1 MNRAL
6 GILVVLALAA
16 LISSQ
21 QAAQAQNA
29 DRASATPSSSTPSSS
44 TPSITFERV
53 WADFTPQSVTIT
65 VSANGATKYS
75 SRTPGKNG
83 DDVDEYHTEFAMSP
97 DRCDKLFRYAREA
110 DYFQG
115 DFTFKKHAVASTG
128 KKTLTFVDAS
138 RHFNTSYDYSEHKAI
153 QEITSI
159 FMGISNTVE
168 HGRKLQFLRRFDKL
182 GLEAELKAM
191 EDAAESHS
199 LVEIQL
205 IAPTLESIAEDHAIL
220 NIARQRA
227 HRLLAKAR
235 SD

>member
-1 MNRAL
+1 MKRCFVM
-6 GILVVLALAA
+6 LVVLAVA

-21 QAAQAQNA
+21 AAAQAEKPDQ
-29 DRASATPSSSTPSSS
+29 ASA
-44 TPSITFERV
+44 TPSITFERI
-53 WADFTPQSVTIT
+53 WEDFTPQSVTIT
-65 VSANGATKYS
+65 VSANGAAKYA
-75 SRTPGKNG
+75 SRTPGKN
-83 DDVDEYHTEFAMSP
+83 DDTDEYHTQFTMSH
-97 DRCDKLFRYAREA
+97 DRCDKLFRYAQEA
-110 DYFQG
+110 GYFQG

-128 KKTLTFVDAS
+128 KKTLTYVDGS
-138 RHFNTSYDYSEHKAI
+138 RHFNTTYDYSEHKAI

-159 FMGISNTVE
+159 FMGLSNTIE

-182 GLEAELKAM
+182 GLEAELKVM
-191 EDAAESHS
+191 EEAAESHS

-235 SD
+235 SE

>member
-1 MNRAL
+1 MKRFFVM
-6 GILVVLALAA
+6 LVVLALA
-16 LISSQ
+16 LIS
-21 QAAQAQNA
+21 AQALAQA
-29 DRASATPSSSTPSSS
+29 RKPDQASAM
-44 TPSITFERV
+44 PSITFERI
-53 WADFTPQSVTIT
+53 WEDFTPQSVTIT
-65 VSANGATKYS
+65 VSANGAARYAS
-75 SRTPGKNG
+75 STPGKNG
-83 DDVDEYHTEFAMSP
+83 DDTDEYHTEFTMSH
-97 DRCDKLFRYAREA
+97 DRCDKLFRYATEA
-110 DYFQG
+110 NYFQG

-128 KKTLTFVDAS
+128 KKTLTYVDAS
-138 RHFNTSYDYSEHKAI
+138 RHFTTSYDYSEHKAI

-159 FMGISNTVE
+159 FMGLSNTIE

-182 GLEAELKAM
+182 GLESELKVM

-235 SD
+235 SE

>member
-1 MNRAL
+1 MKRSFA
-6 GILVVLALAA
+6 ILVVLMLAA
-16 LISSQ
+16 LISHGQ
-21 QAAQAQNA
+21 TAQAQKP
-29 DRASATPSSSTPSSS
+29 DQGSA
-44 TPSITFERV
+44 TPSITFERI
-53 WADFTPQSVTIT
+53 WEDFTPQSVTIT
-65 VSANGATKYS
+65 VSANGAAKYA
-75 SRTPGKNG
+75 SRTPGKN
-83 DDVDEYHTEFAMSP
+83 DDTDEYHTEFTMSH
-97 DRCDKLFRYAREA
+97 DRCDKLFRYAQEA
-110 DYFQG
+110 GYFQG

-128 KKTLTFVDAS
+128 KKTLTYVDAS
-138 RHFNTSYDYSEHKAI
+138 RHFNTTYDYSEHKAI

-159 FMGISNTVE
+159 FMGLSNTIE

-182 GLEAELKAM
+182 GLEAELKVM

-235 SD
+235 SE

>member
-1 MNRAL
+1 MKRAFI
-6 GILVVLALAA
+6 ILVVLALAA
-16 LISSQ
+16 LISQQ
-21 QAAQAQNA
+21 QAAWAQKP
-29 DRASATPSSSTPSSS
+29 DQASA

-53 WADFTPQSVTIT
+53 WEDFTPQSVAIT

-75 SRTPGKNG
+75 SRSPGKNG
-83 DDVDEYHTEFAMSP
+83 DESDEYQTEFTISSA
-97 DRCDKLFRYAREA
+97 RCDKLFRYAKEA

-115 DFTFKKHAVASTG
+115 DFTFKKHVVASTG
-128 KKTLTFVDAS
+128 KKTLAYVDAS
-138 RHFNTSYDYSEHKAI
+138 RHFNTTYDYSEHKAI

-159 FMGISNTVE
+159 FMGISNTIE

-182 GLEAELKAM
+182 GLEAELKVM

-227 HRLLAKAR
+227 HRLLAKAN
-235 SD
+235 SE

>member
-1 MNRAL
+1 MKRSFA
-6 GILVVLALAA
+6 ILVVLAWMAA

-21 QAAQAQNA
+21 PAAWAQKP
-29 DRASATPSSSTPSSS
+29 DQASA

-53 WADFTPQSVTIT
+53 WEEFTPQSVTIT

-75 SRTPGKNG
+75 SRNPGKTG
-83 DDVDEYHTEFAMSP
+83 DDADEYQTEFTMSR
-97 DRCDKLFRYAREA
+97 DRCDKLFRYAKEA

-128 KKTLTFVDAS
+128 KKTLTYVDAS
-138 RHFNTSYDYSEHKAI
+138 RHFNTTYDYSEHKAI

-159 FMGISNTVE
+159 FMGISSTIE

-227 HRLLAKAR
+227 HRLLAKAN
-235 SD
+235 SE

>member
-1 MNRAL
+1 MKRSFF
-6 GILVVLALAA
+6 ILVVLALAA

-21 QAAQAQNA
+21 HAAQAQKP
-29 DRASATPSSSTPSSS
+29 DQTSA

-53 WADFTPQSVTIT
+53 WADFIPQSVTIT
-65 VSANGATKYS
+65 VAANGATKYS

-83 DDVDEYHTEFAMSP
+83 DDADEYHTEFTVSH
-97 DRCDKLFRYAREA
+97 DHCDKLFRYAKEA

-128 KKTLTFVDAS
+128 KKTLTYIDAS
-138 RHFNTSYDYSEHKAI
+138 RHFNTTYDYSDNKAI

-191 EDAAESHS
+191 EDAAASHN

-227 HRLLAKAR
+227 HRLLAKAK

>member
-1 MNRAL
+1 MKRAL
-6 GILVVLALAA
+6 SILVVLVSAA
-16 LISSQ
+16 LSSQ
-21 QAAQAQNA
+21 GQAAQTQKP
-29 DRASATPSSSTPSSS
+29 DQASA

-53 WADFTPQSVTIT
+53 WEDISPQSVTIT
-65 VSANGATKYS
+65 VSANGAAKYS
-75 SRTPGKNG
+75 SRDPGKNG
-83 DDVDEYHTEFAMSP
+83 DEADNYQTEFAMSH

-110 DYFQG
+110 NYFQG

-128 KKTLTFVDAS
+128 KKTLTYADAS
-138 RHFNTSYDYSEHKAI
+138 RHFNTTYDYSEHKAI

-159 FMGISNTVE
+159 FMGISNTIE

-182 GLEAELKAM
+182 GLEAELKVM

-227 HRLLAKAR
+227 HRLLDKAN
-235 SD
+235 SE

>member
-1 MNRAL
+1 MKRAFV
-6 GILVVLALAA
+6 ILVVLALVP

-21 QAAQAQNA
+21 PAAQAQKP
-29 DRASATPSSSTPSSS
+29 DQASV

-53 WADFTPQSVTIT
+53 WQDFIPQSVTIA
-65 VSANGATKYS
+65 VSANGAAKYS
-75 SRTPGKNG
+75 SRDPGKDG
-83 DDVDEYHTEFAMSP
+83 GEADEYHTEFTMSH
-97 DRCDKLFRYAREA
+97 DRCDKLFRYATEA
-110 DYFQG
+110 NYFQG

-128 KKTLTFVDAS
+128 KKTLTYVDAS
-138 RHFNTSYDYSEHKAI
+138 RRFTTTYDYSEHKAI

-159 FMGISNTVE
+159 FMGISNTIE
-168 HGRKLQFLRRFDKL
+168 HGRKLQFMRRFDKL

-205 IAPTLESIAEDHAIL
+205 IAPTLESIAEDHTIL

-227 HRLLAKAR
+227 HRLLAKAK
-235 SD
+235 SE

>member
-1 MNRAL
+1 MKRAFD
-6 GILVVLALAA
+6 ILVVLALAL
-16 LISSQ
+16 LISSRL
-21 QAAQAQNA
+21 ASQAQKP
-29 DRASATPSSSTPSSS
+29 DQTSA

-53 WADFTPQSVTIT
+53 WEDFIPQSVTIT

-83 DDVDEYHTEFAMSP
+83 DDADEYHTEFTMSH
-97 DRCDKLFRYAREA
+97 DRCDKLFRDAREA

-128 KKTLTFVDAS
+128 KKTLTYIDAS

-153 QEITSI
+153 QEITTI
-159 FMGISNTVE
+159 FMGLSNTIE

-227 HRLLAKAR
+227 HRLLAKAK
-235 SD
+235 SE

>member
-1 MNRAL
+1 MKRFFVM
-6 GILVVLALAA
+6 LVVLALA
-16 LISSQ
+16 LIS
-21 QAAQAQNA
+21 AQALAQA
-29 DRASATPSSSTPSSS
+29 RKPDQSSAM
-44 TPSITFERV
+44 PSITFERI
-53 WADFTPQSVTIT
+53 WEDFTPQSVTIT
-65 VSANGATKYS
+65 VSADGASKYS

-83 DDVDEYHTEFAMSP
+83 DDADEFHTEFTMSH
-97 DRCDKLFRYAREA
+97 DRCDKLFRYAKEA

-128 KKTLTFVDAS
+128 KKTLTYVDAS
-138 RHFNTSYDYSEHKAI
+138 RHFNTTYDYSEHKAI

-159 FMGISNTVE
+159 FMGLSNTIE

-182 GLEAELKAM
+182 GLEAELKVM

-235 SD
+235 SE

>member
-1 MNRAL
+1 MKRCFVM
-6 GILVVLALAA
+6 LVVLAVA

-21 QAAQAQNA
+21 AAAQAEKPDQ
-29 DRASATPSSSTPSSS
+29 ASA
-44 TPSITFERV
+44 TPSITFERI
-53 WADFTPQSVTIT
+53 WEDFTPQSVTIT
-65 VSANGATKYS
+65 VFANGAAKYS
-75 SRTPGKNG
+75 SRTPGKN
-83 DDVDEYHTEFAMSP
+83 DDTDEYHTEFTMSR

-128 KKTLTFVDAS
+128 KKTLTYVDAS
-138 RHFNTSYDYSEHKAI
+138 RHFNTTYDYSEHKAI
-153 QEITSI
+153 QEITTI
-159 FMGISNTVE
+159 FMGISNTIE

-227 HRLLAKAR
+227 HRLLAKAK